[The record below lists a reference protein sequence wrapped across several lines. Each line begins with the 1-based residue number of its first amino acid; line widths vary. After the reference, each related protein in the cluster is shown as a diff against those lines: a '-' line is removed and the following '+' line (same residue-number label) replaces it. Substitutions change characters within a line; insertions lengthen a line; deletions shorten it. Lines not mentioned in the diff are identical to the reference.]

1 MEIHPRKF
9 LKIWKAI
16 RRNFCLKIVQS
27 FEIFANLAILSQ
39 SRKGAFSSVSTPNF
53 ARKYALES
61 SRRDLHNAL
70 LRTVIHSQN
79 LSQTS
84 EKRKMLSNAYLL
96 FSIYLQ
102 NFVLIQP
109 RTSPPNI
116 CKILQKKN
124 YQNLIAN
131 LIVVLLIRT
140 SKPISPDS
148 STSPQVPAHDRP
160 PQQLLRPGARARR
173 GGGPGR
179 GRAGAAKDTN
189 E

>member
-1 MEIHPRKF
+1 MDIQLRHENIDIPTSSRF
-9 LKIWKAI
+9 SVTVPI
-16 RRNFCLKIVQS
+16 S
-27 FEIFANLAILSQ
+27 TS
-39 SRKGAFSSVSTPNF
+39 SRKCQSAAGSALSCAAVNLCLLLNQINFINENLLGASWI
-53 ARKYALES
+53 
-61 SRRDLHNAL
+61 
-70 LRTVIHSQN
+70 VIY
-79 LSQTS
+79 

-102 NFVLIQP
+102 KFVLIQP

-131 LIVVLLIRT
+131 LIVILLIRT

>member
-1 MEIHPRKF
+1 MSDSYPFQNSKSFVTDLQASGRV
-9 LKIWKAI
+9 AI
-16 RRNFCLKIVQS
+16 RLHADLAGLRTLVAASSQN
-27 FEIFANLAILSQ
+27 FEIAAVQKCAHLAE
-39 SRKGAFSSVSTPNF
+39 
-53 ARKYALES
+53 LEKCC
-61 SRRDLHNAL
+61 
-70 LRTVIHSQN
+70 
-79 LSQTS
+79 QTHI
-84 EKRKMLSNAYLL
+84 
-96 FSIYLQ
+96 FLQ
-102 NFVLIQP
+102 KFVLIQP

-131 LIVVLLIRT
+131 LIVILLIRT

>member
-1 MEIHPRKF
+1 MESHPPKF
-9 LKIWKAI
+9 LFKNRSKF
-16 RRNFCLKIVQS
+16 RNFCQS
-27 FEIFANLAILSQ
+27 CS
-39 SRKGAFSSVSTPNF
+39 
-53 ARKYALES
+53 LES
-61 SRRDLHNAL
+61 ISQGRVLFCIDAKFCKKICVGKFSPRSTQCTPSHRSSL
-70 LRTVIHSQN
+70 TQN

-96 FSIYLQ
+96 FSISLQ
-102 NFVLIQP
+102 KFVLIQP

-131 LIVVLLIRT
+131 LIVILLIRT

>member
-1 MEIHPRKF
+1 MQKD
-9 LKIWKAI
+9 
-16 RRNFCLKIVQS
+16 
-27 FEIFANLAILSQ
+27 ANLVELEKCCQTHILNIIFLQ
-39 SRKGAFSSVSTPNF
+39 S
-53 ARKYALES
+53 L
-61 SRRDLHNAL
+61 
-70 LRTVIHSQN
+70 
-79 LSQTS
+79 
-84 EKRKMLSNAYLL
+84 
-96 FSIYLQ
+96 
-102 NFVLIQP
+102 VLIQP

-189 E
+189 EYWIILNKGSVWKEDWEKGGLLKKEYWIVLNNFHNFQNFRQFSNLFSHIGLKKRPTSFFSGIVAKSGQN

>member
-1 MEIHPRKF
+1 
-9 LKIWKAI
+9 
-16 RRNFCLKIVQS
+16 
-27 FEIFANLAILSQ
+27 
-39 SRKGAFSSVSTPNF
+39 
-53 ARKYALES
+53 
-61 SRRDLHNAL
+61 
-70 LRTVIHSQN
+70 
-79 LSQTS
+79 
-84 EKRKMLSNAYLL
+84 MLSSAYFLAK
-96 FSIYLQ
+96 FRFDTAENEPAKHLQ
-102 NFVLIQP
+102 NFA
-109 RTSPPNI
+109 
-116 CKILQKKN
+116 KKN

-131 LIVVLLIRT
+131 LIVIWLIRI